1 MNRVFKTRWSVA
13 RQQYVV
19 TDEEHAAKGK
29 ASKSVVALAV
39 AAAAALTAG
48 AASAAYVEPGFV
60 AQTAE
65 DVAKA
70 TASWET
76 AEYFDDW
83 GLKAMNA
90 SSAYALGYNG
100 DGIAVGVMDSGALLF
115 DHPDL
120 NGDRFHAVT
129 VENQSYGS
137 WGNRYPQHE
146 GGDGIYTPD
155 SEVPDSG
162 SWQMGMNDSHGTHVT
177 GTVGGNR
184 DGNVFHGVAWGAD
197 IYVGNTGGT
206 DDTNYGPFQDP
217 QFFYQGWNAIAKELS
232 KANKFS
238 DGTTRG
244 GFINNSFG
252 TNTRVVDNGSTG
264 TDGGSTGVHF
274 PTDTVSQTEYEYF
287 LFMRDAENRVNTD
300 SKWDNKS
307 FVDAAFDAVKDEKV
321 VQIFTTGN
329 RDFANPFYR
338 PLYPYFNP
346 EAEQH
351 WIAVSGLTK
360 DGDNNYKLWNT
371 VNEAGNAKWWTVV
384 APGTNISSSIVND
397 DGTPGYSNTYSGTSM
412 AAPHVDGAMAV
423 LMQRYD
429 QMDALQVRDVMLTTA
444 THYNPDGSI
453 MEGWT
458 NTDGTTPK
466 DGEVSDRMGWGLP
479 DLKKGMYGP
488 GQLLGTFTYNMRDK
502 DSIDVWSNDISEVAL
517 NQRQAEDADWKA
529 AAEKWYAAG
538 KPIKL
543 EDGTIPF
550 NDEEKKL
557 IGDIL
562 LDTEDDIVGLYP
574 DDEMISKEE
583 ALRWRDAYFQKRL
596 QAIDK
601 REYDGSLVKE
611 GEGTLVMTGTNSY
624 EGTTTVKGG
633 TLLAFGESIGKN
645 KTVTVEGGTFG
656 VISGYTDNF
665 TLTGSHTSTT
675 AADTGLTINVAD
687 GASLYVSAAGD
698 VTVDQVTFG
707 SNAKIIVGVEGAA
720 PEQLA
725 KAYTNG
731 DAVDGTFTTKAG
743 SLAGASTSIE
753 QQDSA
758 FFTVSNTVE
767 FSADGKTLSTKLDRK
782 EGVTYGTFARTAN
795 ERAIAQALETQTNA
809 FAGEILSMTADEVSN
824 TYASLSDDMYS
835 AARNALVVNS
845 TMVTRAVIDQARGF
859 GEGRAAELENGR
871 GRIWA
876 TGIGFWGDADGSERS
891 LDVDFR
897 AGFLGGEVV
906 AHESTKLGAFF
917 GYGSTDY
924 QGDLGKIDGDD
935 LHYGIYGLTDIGAVS
950 LTYGVNYTTED
961 RDSQHLMGETQN
973 AHSEDATVLQAYA
986 EAAYKFDV
994 GGLSIDPYLGFAWA
1008 RVETDGFAE
1017 NLGSTAMSVKDQK
1030 DDIQMTTLGARF
1042 TLPFTM
1048 GTMPVAFKADA
1059 GWTHYFGDTESITQL
1074 QLGAGGNV
1082 AQIQGKEL
1090 KDQFNLGLGVNGQV
1104 AKNVTVGVSYTG
1116 SFGTDTDTHGVI
1128 GNVRFAF

>member
-1 MNRVFKTRWSVA
+1 MNRVFKTRWSIA

-19 TDEEHAAKGK
+19 TDEHHTTKDRRKTLIAA
-29 ASKSVVALAV
+29 AVVAVLGGGIAQ
-39 AAAAALTAG
+39 
-48 AASAAYVEPGFV
+48 AAYVDPGFV
-60 AQTAE
+60 AQTHD

-76 AEYFDDW
+76 AEYLDDW

-100 DGIAVGVMDSGALLF
+100 AGIAVGVMDSGALLF

-120 NGDRFHAVT
+120 NGDRFHAVK

-146 GGDGIYTPD
+146 EGDGIYTPD
-155 SEVPDSG
+155 SKVPDSG
-162 SWQMGMNDSHGTHVT
+162 SWQQGMNDSHGTHVT

-217 QFFYQGWNAIAKELS
+217 QFFYQGWSAIADELY
-232 KANKFS
+232 KANKFK
-238 DGTTRG
+238 GTDESRG

-252 TNTRVVDNGSTG
+252 TNTRVVDNGSHG

-287 LFMRDAENRVNTD
+287 LFMRDAETRVNTD

-307 FVDAAFDAVKDEKV
+307 FVDAAYEAVKDKKV

-488 GQLLGTFTYNMRDK
+488 GQLLGTFTYNMRDAE
-502 DSIDVWSNDISEVAL
+502 SIDVWSNDISEVAL
-517 NQRQAEDADWKA
+517 NQREVEDKAWKA
-529 AAEKWYAAG
+529 AAEKWYAEG
-538 KPIKL
+538 KPQKL
-543 EDGTIPF
+543 GDKF
-550 NDEEKKL
+550 KAEEKKL

-574 DDEMISKEE
+574 DQEKISIEE

-596 QAIDK
+596 QAIAE

-633 TLLAFGESIGKN
+633 TLLAFGESIGKD

-675 AADTGLTINVAD
+675 AADTGLTINV
-687 GASLYVSAAGD
+687 GANSALYVSAAGN
-698 VTVDQVTFG
+698 VTVDSVTLDPT
-707 SNAKIIVGVEGAA
+707 AKIVVGVEGAA
-720 PEQLA
+720 PEELA

-743 SLAGASTSIE
+743 SLAGASTSVE

-758 FFTVSNTVE
+758 FFTVSDKVE
-767 FSADGKTLSTKLDRK
+767 FSTDGKTLSTKLDRK
-782 EGVTYGTFARTAN
+782 EGVTYATFAHTDN
-795 ERAIAQALETQTNA
+795 ERAIAQALETQSNA
-809 FAGEILSMTADEVSN
+809 FAGEILSMTADEVAN

-876 TGIGFWGDADGSERS
+876 TGIGFWGDADGAERS

-906 AHESTKLGAFF
+906 AHETTKLGAFF

-924 QGDLGKIDGDD
+924 KGDLGKIDGDD
-935 LHYGIYGLTDIGAVS
+935 LHYGIYGLTDIGAIS

-1008 RVETDGFAE
+1008 RVETDGFSE

-1048 GTMPVAFKADA
+1048 GTMPVALKADA